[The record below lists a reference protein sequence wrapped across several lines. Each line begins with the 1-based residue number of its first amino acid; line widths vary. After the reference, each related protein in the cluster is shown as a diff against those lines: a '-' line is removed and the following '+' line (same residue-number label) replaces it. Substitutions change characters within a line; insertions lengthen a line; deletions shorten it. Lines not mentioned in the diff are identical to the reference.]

1 MISNFY
7 KEITIVIISFHS
19 KNKVKNF
26 ISKLSNNFKI
36 IVIENSEDKILKSEI
51 KKEHENVDIYL
62 VKNKGYAGSIN
73 YARSFINTK
82 YFFIF
87 NPDVNNINDEKI
99 KIFYDKARVLNDNFG
114 CLGPRYLNIDAK
126 TLVQSDKDKEI
137 GEMKAISGAAMFFNK
152 KIFDLNEGFDGNFF
166 LYFEENDYCKR
177 SKKNGYRTFQLNN
190 CNVLHER
197 GSSAIF
203 ENNLEKRKYE
213 YFCTWHFI
221 WSKFYFFKK
230 HYGFFFTFIY
240 FAPILLRIIFRISLY
255 KVKNDKENIKKYK
268 IRLFGL
274 INSVMGRKSF
284 QRMRHFG

>member
-87 NPDVNNINDEKI
+87 NPDVNKINDEKI

-152 KIFDLNEGFDGNFF
+152 KIFDLNEGFDGIFF

-284 QRMRHFG
+284 QRMHHFS